1 MISDYPDEDAD
12 NFDDDDL
19 LTTYTPP
26 GEPGQGEPGQGEPGQ
41 DAPRQDVPR
50 PDDTDRKSGS
60 ENAAGMREWP
70 QPYESN
76 SAVRLDAA
84 TLAWFTANH
93 VNRQMTAE
101 QVLRAWAATRTD
113 PLPDSQTA

>member
-26 GEPGQGEPGQGEPGQ
+26 GEPGQDAPRQ